1 MVQTK
6 KPPVIKWNVY
16 TDGEIRNRIIKEIDQ
31 VMANKEYRRKVGLET
46 GALREFKGNTHWNLY
61 IDIKLAE
68 LISKRLTSDLKNV
81 FIQTSQNM
89 NNTNGYLAS
98 ITQQIKKAEYNL
110 SNITTVSSNNTIKF
124 VRNEITK
131 LNKAIES
138 ITAAQKQIKTAS
150 EKLQTEIENAS
161 NSAKDALMAELQ
173 KNHNELCDRNEAT
186 QTIITDDIHATKDQI
201 QVRINELNDK
211 VSEVID
217 NNTQSFKIV
226 NKSIT
231 EISKDLKN
239 TEEHIST
246 FQEAT
251 NNMFDDQQN
260 AIVTEFQEGVGG
272 LMKQN
277 LDTSDKAEEQLKAQT
292 KELTSRVDESS
303 ESLTSIIEATNEH
316 LDKVAEHIKDHIKS
330 TESQIK
336 KELNT
341 EVTDLRTILST
352 IRSDIELMKSVLTK
366 VDSKIH

>member
-6 KPPVIKWNVY
+6 KPPVIKWNAY
-16 TDGEIRNRIIKEIDQ
+16 TDGEIRNQIIKEIDQ
-31 VMANKEYRRKVGLET
+31 VMAKKEYRRKVGLET

-61 IDIKLAE
+61 IEIKLAE
-68 LISKRLTSDLKNV
+68 LISKRLTSDLTNI
-81 FIQTSQNM
+81 FLQTSQNM

-98 ITQQIKKAEYNL
+98 IAQQIKKAEYNL
-110 SNITTVSSNNTIKF
+110 SNVTTVSSNNTIKF
-124 VRNEITK
+124 VRTEITK

-138 ITAAQKQIKTAS
+138 ITVAQEEIKTAS
-150 EKLQTEIENAS
+150 KKLQAEIENAA
-161 NSAKDALMAELQ
+161 NSAKDALIAELQ
-173 KNHNELCDRNEAT
+173 KNHKELCDRNEAT
-186 QTIITDDIHATKDQI
+186 QTIITEDIHSMKDQI
-201 QVRINELNDK
+201 QVRINELNDT
-211 VSEVID
+211 VAEECD

-226 NKSIT
+226 NKSLT
-231 EISKDLKN
+231 DLSEDLKN
-239 TEEHIST
+239 TEEHLST

-251 NNMFDDQQN
+251 NNRFDDQQN
-260 AIVTEFQEGVGG
+260 VIITEFQEGVGG
-272 LMKQN
+272 LIKQN
-277 LDTSDKAEEQLKAQT
+277 LDASDKTEKLMKAQT

-316 LDKVAEHIKDHIKS
+316 LDKVAEHMKEHIKS